1 LEELLETITSRADR
15 GIRKRLLSCNT
26 WKDVFLASKEIDD
39 EAIYKGKEKF
49 NFHYQSK
56 NEEHERKSKLKN
68 ELYEKKRT
76 I

>member
-1 LEELLETITSRADR
+1 MFFI
-15 GIRKRLLSCNT
+15 IKR
-26 WKDVFLASKEIDD
+26 IDD
-39 EAIYKGKEKF
+39 EASYKGKEKF
-49 NFHYQSK
+49 NFHNQSK